1 MKRQKF
7 LSTTA
12 SSFEQ
17 MDTLPLSH
25 QGSPNYC
32 LLVGDLGLQ
41 LYMKSMRQPMRNPN
55 TKMVNS
61 LKCRKVDGKKK
72 ELHKTLSC
80 VIF

>member
-1 MKRQKF
+1 
-7 LSTTA
+7 
-12 SSFEQ
+12 
-17 MDTLPLSH
+17 
-25 QGSPNYC
+25 
-32 LLVGDLGLQ
+32 
-41 LYMKSMRQPMRNPN
+41 MKSMRQPMRNPN